1 MGEGLDFPLILLDP
15 MRSNTIRFEAISLP
29 DWTRIGP
36 KLGWIK
42 TIEVHTA
49 ASVRAGG
56 GRIC

>member
-1 MGEGLDFPLILLDP
+1 
-15 MRSNTIRFEAISLP
+15 MRSNTIRFEAISLS